1 MDDRKIDERTFD
13 FALLVVDVYK
23 FLLGK
28 KEFVLS
34 KQFLRAGTSIGANVS
49 EAQAAQS
56 RNDFISKMSIAS
68 KEARE
73 TLYWIRLLKKSGYLT
88 GYSRLGLLEGEI
100 SSIVKIITSI
110 VKTTQNSKPKTKNC
124 GLMLLVRE
132 IRSIVKIITRI
143 VKTTQNS
150 KPKTKN

>member
-1 MDDRKIDERTFD
+1 MVEKKIDERSFD
-13 FALLVVDVYK
+13 FALLIVHVYQ

-34 KQFLRAGTSIGANVS
+34 KQLLRSGTSIGANVS

-73 TLYWIRLLKKSGYLT
+73 TLYWIRLLKSSGYLNE
-88 GYSRLGLLEGEI
+88 YSKLEVLDSEI

-110 VKTTQNSKPKTKNC
+110 VKTTQNSKPKT
-124 GLMLLVRE
+124 
-132 IRSIVKIITRI
+132 
-143 VKTTQNS
+143 QN
-150 KPKTKN
+150 

>member
-1 MDDRKIDERTFD
+1 MVEKKIDERSFD
-13 FALLVVDVYK
+13 FALLIVDVYK

-34 KQFLRAGTSIGANVS
+34 KQLLRSGTSIGANVS

-73 TLYWIRLLKKSGYLT
+73 TLYWIRLLKKSGYLNE
-88 GYSRLGLLEGEI
+88 YSKLELLD
-100 SSIVKIITSI
+100 S
-110 VKTTQNSKPKTKNC
+110 
-124 GLMLLVRE
+124 E